1 MIPMGA
7 SSQSVFRD
15 RSRDASLFEDSF
27 VVTPFLH
34 ADEVARL
41 AEEYTAVV
49 GTDGSGIQ
57 IDFIRDDRALVRR
70 LHDIVVPVLSER
82 VAELFEDLVPVAA
95 SFVAKFPGDDS
106 ALFLHRDIPVND
118 ERSGRCFTLWS
129 PLVDVSPEA
138 ANGCLE
144 VVPRSERL
152 SAAAMGPATPLLF
165 AAYQPEFERRRRPV
179 TMKAG
184 EALVFDTRTLH
195 GSPPNTSDRMRLA
208 VGCALARRD
217 LTLVRI
223 HATGRRHRQ
232 VVSVDADFFI
242 DRHPLDTW
250 DRVPDGLEII
260 DEFEDVAELTPEEVC
275 AVLGVGSVT
284 DAVAQIPSDLSA
296 SGSPLTEGPLIQ
308 LPPVTVLHDRDLRA
322 TAADLDPPSVLN
334 GPVSVV
340 SVPGVSGGAPGGGAA
355 VGVRAVTDAVARP
368 IATWPPA
375 LELLSGHS
383 TGLANSTLVIVDP
396 GARARIDSPDPLAI
410 TVLECPAIRSGARTT
425 DGAVGFDLGHRRRI
439 PAGNPVTIW
448 NEGPGPL
455 VVLLHADDPREDSD
469 GREVGEPATAKQ
481 DGAA

>member
-1 MIPMGA
+1 MNPMGA
-7 SSQSVFRD
+7 SSQPVFRD
-15 RSRDASLFEDSF
+15 RALDATLYEDSV
-27 VVTPFLH
+27 VVTPFLD
-34 ADEVARL
+34 AAEVARL

-70 LHDIVVPVLSER
+70 LHDIVFPVLSER

-179 TMKAG
+179 AMKAG

-217 LTLVRI
+217 RPLVRI

-242 DRHPLDTW
+242 DRHPLDAW

-260 DEFEDVAELTPEEVC
+260 DEFEDVAELTPEEVS
-275 AVLGVGSVT
+275 AVLGAGSVT

-296 SGSPLTEGPLIQ
+296 NGSPLTEGPLTR
-308 LPPVTVLHDRDLRA
+308 LPPVTVWHHHDLRA
-322 TAADLDPPSVLN
+322 TAADLDPPSAQT
-334 GPVSVV
+334 GPVSVAPV
-340 SVPGVSGGAPGGGAA
+340 GSPGSDAS
-355 VGVRAVTDAVARP
+355 VGVRAVTDAMARP
-368 IATWPPA
+368 IATWPPSLEA
-375 LELLSGHS
+375 LTGHASGLS
-383 TGLANSTLVIVDP
+383 NSLLVIVDP
-396 GARARIDSPDPLAI
+396 AGRARIDSPDPLVL

-425 DGAVGFDLGHRRRI
+425 DGAVGFDLGHRRRV
-439 PAGNPVTIW
+439 PAGTAVTIW

-455 VVLLHADDPREDSD
+455 VVLLHADHLRDDAD
-469 GREVGEPATAKQ
+469 GREVGEPATTTQ
-481 DGAA
+481 NGAA